1 MGLGKLL
8 GKILGSGGNG
18 PAAAAVAEEPIDY
31 KGFMITAAPINE
43 GGQYRTAGSIAKII
57 DGEQKS
63 VQFIR
68 ADNHSDRDSAVTH
81 SERKA
86 QQIVDEQGDAIFQR
100 EHI

>member
-1 MGLGKLL
+1 MGLGKFF
-8 GKILGSGGNG
+8 GKILGGGG
-18 PAAAAVAEEPIDY
+18 DSATPAAVQEEPVEY

-43 GGQYRTAGSIAKII
+43 GGQFRTAGSIAKEI

-68 ADNHSDRDSAVTH
+68 ADNHSDRGSAVTH

-86 QQIVDEQGDAIFQR
+86 QQIVDEQGESIFQR
-100 EHI
+100 DHV